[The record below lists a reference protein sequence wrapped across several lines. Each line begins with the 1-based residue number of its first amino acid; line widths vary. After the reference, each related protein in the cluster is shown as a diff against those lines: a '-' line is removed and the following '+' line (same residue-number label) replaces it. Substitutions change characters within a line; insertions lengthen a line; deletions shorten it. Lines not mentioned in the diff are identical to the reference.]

1 MRRRQDPKCFAAI
14 ISIASRDAAKTLGVL
29 RTMRP
34 PYDMES
40 ATRICVTMPRMAT
53 NTRARKTFGASA
65 ERVAAL
71 HLEQHGYRI
80 LARNVRTR
88 YGEIDLI
95 AEDAD
100 GIAFVEVKARRGRAY
115 GAPEEALTPRKQLKL
130 VQLADAF
137 IAAHEMFSDKAWR
150 IDVVALEL
158 DQNGKLVR
166 LELVKN
172 AVQM

>member
-1 MRRRQDPKCFAAI
+1 
-14 ISIASRDAAKTLGVL
+14 
-29 RTMRP
+29 
-34 PYDMES
+34 
-40 ATRICVTMPRMAT
+40 MAT
-53 NTRARKTFGASA
+53 GTHARKTFGDSA

-71 HLEQHGYRI
+71 HLEQNGYRI

-100 GIAFVEVKARRGRAY
+100 GIAFVEVKARRGTSH
-115 GAPEEALTPRKQLKL
+115 GAPEEAITPRKQLKL

-137 IAAHEMFSDKAWR
+137 IAENEIFSDKAWR
-150 IDVVALEL
+150 IDVVAIEL
-158 DQNGKLVR
+158 DKSGKLTR
-166 LELVKN
+166 LDVIKN

>member
-1 MRRRQDPKCFAAI
+1 MNPN
-14 ISIASRDAAKTLGVL
+14 
-29 RTMRP
+29 P
-34 PYDMES
+34 
-40 ATRICVTMPRMAT
+40 
-53 NTRARKTFGASA
+53 RARKNFGASA

-71 HLEQHGYRI
+71 RLEQNGYNI

-100 GIAFVEVKARRGRAY
+100 GIAFVEVKARRGRGY

-130 VQLADAF
+130 IQLAEAF
-137 IAAHEMFSDKAWR
+137 IAENENVILNGVKNLSNKSWR
-150 IDVVALEL
+150 IDVVAIEL
-158 DQNGKLVR
+158 DKSGKLIR
-166 LELVKN
+166 LDIIKN

>member
-1 MRRRQDPKCFAAI
+1 M
-14 ISIASRDAAKTLGVL
+14 T
-29 RTMRP
+29 T
-34 PYDMES
+34 
-40 ATRICVTMPRMAT
+40 
-53 NTRARKTFGASA
+53 TRARKNFGDSA

-71 HLEQHGYRI
+71 LLEQNGYHI

-95 AEDAD
+95 GEDAD
-100 GIAFVEVKARRGRAY
+100 GIAIIEVKARRGTRY

-137 IAAHEMFSDKAWR
+137 IAENEMFADKAWR
-150 IDVVALEL
+150 IDVVAIEL
-158 DQNGKLVR
+158 DKNGKLIR
-166 LELVKN
+166 LDVIKN